1 MNRVGTIGMALV
13 LSAFIGAPTLAQPAG
28 DPEALLGS
36 LNAACQQQ
44 ANLAACVQFGVI
56 SVATRK
62 VAAGSPECIR
72 NGSGGRTNRGPQSR
86 GCPPRHWG

>member
-1 MNRVGTIGMALV
+1 MNRAGTIGMALV

-56 SVATRK
+56 I
-62 VAAGSPECIR
+62 GSHPKSRRRLARVHPEWFWWA
-72 NGSGGRTNRGPQSR
+72 NQ
-86 GCPPRHWG
+86 